1 MILIIVETIPISTEA
16 LEQDLAEAVKRQIK
30 VNAAEQVLTAEAP
43 TALKMTTI
51 AEATHQ
57 AEAKTAVARTPLV
70 QALQEAAVE
79 VLVEVAEAEVHQV
92 VADEADVVN

>member
-1 MILIIVETIPISTEA
+1 MIPITVETIPISTEA
-16 LEQDLAEAVKRQIK
+16 LEQDLAEAVKQQIK
-30 VNAAEQVLTAEAP
+30 VNAVEQALTEEAP
-43 TALKMTTI
+43 IALKMKTI

-79 VLVEVAEAEVHQV
+79 VLVEVAEAEVLQV
-92 VADEADVVN
+92 VADEADVVK

>member
-1 MILIIVETIPISTEA
+1 VILITVETIPISTEA

-92 VADEADVVN
+92 VADVADVVK